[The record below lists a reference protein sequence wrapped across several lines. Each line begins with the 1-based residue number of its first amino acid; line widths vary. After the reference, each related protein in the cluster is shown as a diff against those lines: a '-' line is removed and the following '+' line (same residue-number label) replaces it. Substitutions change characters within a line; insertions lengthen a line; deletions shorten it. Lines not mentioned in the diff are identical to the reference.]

1 MAVTPAII
9 ALNASGIETAKK
21 LAVALGAKVH
31 GREGRVLEA
40 DVWFGNA
47 LDHVR
52 DLFAAGVPIVG
63 VCASGILI
71 RAVAPLLNDKTAEA
85 PVVSISDNGGV
96 VVPHQYPKVRHRASA
111 LALQLLARAPLAW
124 S

>member
-21 LAVALGAKVH
+21 LATALGAKVH

-47 LDHVR
+47 LDHV
-52 DLFAAGVPIVG
+52 
-63 VCASGILI
+63 GIFLQ
-71 RAVAPLLNDKTAEA
+71 RA
-85 PVVSISDNGGV
+85 
-96 VVPHQYPKVRHRASA
+96 Y
-111 LALQLLARAPLAW
+111 QL
-124 S
+124 